1 MELKVR
7 YLGGHKFEAFSRGHT
22 VISDEPADYGGSD
35 FGMTPAELFLASLGA
50 CAGYHASQYLR
61 FRGLPDSDLEVRV
74 SGTKGEHP
82 ARFTNLSVDVCAPGL
97 TQRHELA
104 IQRAVENCLIHNT
117 LLEAPA
123 IEVKVSSSK
132 VLAQSGKTQ

>member
-74 SGTKGEHP
+74 SGTKGDHP